1 MVVLSKV
8 RSIGVNKVFVD
19 DQINNV
25 NRETERLN
33 KQSWEAEVVV
43 TPPTPLPFFLQEL
56 YSLCLSHCRTI
67 FSLTC
72 VRQSVHRNK

>member
-1 MVVLSKV
+1 MWFDVVVLSKV

-43 TPPTPLPFFLQEL
+43 TPQPLFPSFFRSYILFVFHIVEQYL
-56 YSLCLSHCRTI
+56 H
-67 FSLTC
+67 
-72 VRQSVHRNK
+72 

>member
-43 TPPTPLPFFLQEL
+43 TT
-56 YSLCLSHCRTI
+56 CNVNISHCRTI

-72 VRQSVHRNK
+72 VRQSIHRNK

>member
-43 TPPTPLPFFLQEL
+43 TPQPLFL
-56 YSLCLSHCRTI
+56 LSSGVI
-67 FSLTC
+67 FSLSFTL
-72 VRQSVHRNK
+72 

>member
-1 MVVLSKV
+1 MWFDVVVLSKV

-33 KQSWEAEVVV
+33 KQSWGAEVVV
-43 TPPTPLPFFLQEL
+43 TPQPLFPSFFRSYILFVFHIVEQ
-56 YSLCLSHCRTI
+56 YFH
-67 FSLTC
+67 
-72 VRQSVHRNK
+72 